1 MLGMHRLNLLSAV
14 ISLHTQHCMIKN
26 SPETR
31 TVPQNTEISFVLG
44 STDNSPDI
52 GISLL
57 SQVNDGGRAVCIG
70 VVSICHS
77 DKNILNF

>member
-14 ISLHTQHCMIKN
+14 ISLHTQDCMIKN

-31 TVPQNTEISFVLG
+31 TVLQNTEIGFILG
-44 STDNSPDI
+44 SADNSPDI

-57 SQVNDGGRAVCIG
+57 SRVDDGGRAVCIG
-70 VVSICHS
+70 VVSICYS
-77 DKNILNF
+77 DKNILSF